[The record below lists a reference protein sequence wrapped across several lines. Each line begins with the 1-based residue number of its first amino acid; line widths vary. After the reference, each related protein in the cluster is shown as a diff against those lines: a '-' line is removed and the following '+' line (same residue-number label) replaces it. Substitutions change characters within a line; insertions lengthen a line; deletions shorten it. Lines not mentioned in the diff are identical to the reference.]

1 MPRPVLGTDTIRQ
14 LRKTARQHESLAH
27 KLSTDEQLQLLLDRH
42 EHLLDQLGDIDDL
55 DDYQPT
61 TDHAVGQSP
70 FTPVTD
76 EQPVDLSDHL

>member
-42 EHLLDQLGDIDDL
+42 DRLLDQLGDVDEL
-55 DDYQPT
+55 DDYERPHKWGEHPMQPAD
-61 TDHAVGQSP
+61 TDRV
-70 FTPVTD
+70 
-76 EQPVDLSDHL
+76 VDLDRHL